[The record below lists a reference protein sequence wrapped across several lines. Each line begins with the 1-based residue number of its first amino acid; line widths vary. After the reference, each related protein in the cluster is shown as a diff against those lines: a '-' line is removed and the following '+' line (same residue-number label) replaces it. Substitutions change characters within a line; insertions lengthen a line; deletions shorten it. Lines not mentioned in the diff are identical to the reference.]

1 MDENKP
7 KAVQLF
13 ETLFITSLVIGFVHG
28 TIIFGFTIWDIIF
41 VSAPILVLTL
51 LISRKRKRWARFVLA
66 VLSLGGLCVM
76 IAMPQIILGTGYP
89 FVTLIVS
96 MCQIVGLSLIFT
108 KPASTWLNMPN

>member
-13 ETLFITSLVIGFVHG
+13 EALFITSLAIGFLHG
-28 TIIFGFTIWDIIF
+28 TVIFGFAISDIFF
-41 VSAPILVLTL
+41 VSAPVLALTL

-66 VLSLGGLCVM
+66 ILSLGGLCGM
-76 IAMPQIILGTGYP
+76 IAMPQIVFGTGYP
-89 FVTLIVS
+89 LVTLIVT

-108 KPASTWLNMPN
+108 KPASNWLNIPN